1 MNNGLLLLCASSNI
15 CGHTGLK
22 QKLYILQGYMVRLWN
37 RGGGGGEGG
46 MNFLFEAGRLG
57 DGTICK
63 ECGRGAGLVQ

>member
-1 MNNGLLLLCASSNI
+1 MY
-15 CGHTGLK
+15 GHTGLK

-37 RGGGGGEGG
+37 RGGGG
-46 MNFLFEAGRLG
+46 MNFLFEAGRWG